1 MDDRSGRAR
10 AQASRDGGVP
20 TSSGEASLRA
30 KLLPFVLG
38 ATAGSADVI
47 GFLGLGGLFIAHI
60 TGNLVI
66 LAARIGGGDRAPLA
80 HLLSVPVFITV
91 LALAR
96 LLAAALERIRIAPLV
111 PLLALQL
118 ALLSAF
124 LAVCI
129 IAGTQVDP
137 NSASMIIAGMLGVSA
152 MAVQN
157 TLVVFALNG
166 APSTAVMTTNI
177 TRLVMDLGE
186 VLLGRGAGDRAKAGE
201 RARHTGLAIAG
212 FLLGCTLGAACQ
224 ATLGLRSVAVP
235 AGLALLALVL
245 GIRGAQA
252 RASDLRSAASTSM
265 SNDQPVVL
273 TDGPQSRRADAVS
286 LE

>member
-80 HLLSVPVFITV
+80 H
-91 LALAR
+91 
-96 LLAAALERIRIAPLV
+96 
-111 PLLALQL
+111 
-118 ALLSAF
+118 
-124 LAVCI
+124 
-129 IAGTQVDP
+129 
-137 NSASMIIAGMLGVSA
+137 
-152 MAVQN
+152 
-157 TLVVFALNG
+157 LVVFALNG